1 MTRPRPVSFE
11 VHRSTLPKQPA
22 PADSLRAP
30 SFTDLL
36 RQRRQPGGARPFGER
51 LRPDAEPSTSHPPA
65 EDELAVS
72 AEPGHAA
79 PVARQPEAEQH
90 GEPEWAD
97 DLVPG
102 PELLHPLL
110 HGSSGAA
117 RVARAA
123 APTHPVVAAIAQT
136 ISRFCNERAV
146 DDSEGWQ
153 VRMPLRPDV
162 LPDTTLALSIS
173 SYWLQLRFETTES
186 KSRDLLFAHRDALAT
201 VLEESLNR
209 RREVAIT
216 ID

>member
-22 PADSLRAP
+22 APDTLRAP

-51 LRPDAEPSTSHPPA
+51 LRAEAEPSSSQAAADEVPA
-65 EDELAVS
+65 VC
-72 AEPGHAA
+72 AEPEHAA
-79 PVARQPEAEQH
+79 PVAREREAEQQSQ
-90 GEPEWAD
+90 PDWAD
-97 DLVPG
+97 DLVPS
-102 PELLHPLL
+102 PELLQPLL
-110 HGSSGAA
+110 HGSA

-136 ISRFCNERAV
+136 IARFCNERAV

-173 SYWLQLRFETTES
+173 SYWLQLRFETTQS
-186 KSRDLLFAHRDALAT
+186 TSRDLLFAHRDALSVA
-201 VLEESLNR
+201 LEESLNR
-209 RREVAIT
+209 RREVAIA

>member
-22 PADSLRAP
+22 PPDALRAP

-36 RQRRQPGGARPFGER
+36 RQRRPSSGARPFGER
-51 LRPDAEPSTSHPPA
+51 LRAEAEPSTSHTPA

-72 AEPGHAA
+72 AEPEHAA
-79 PVARQPEAEQH
+79 PVAR
-90 GEPEWAD
+90 EPEGEQPTHPDWAD
-97 DLVPG
+97 DLVPS
-102 PELLHPLL
+102 PDLLQPLL
-110 HGSSGAA
+110 HGSA

-136 ISRFCNERAV
+136 ISRFCNDRAV

-162 LPDTTLALSIS
+162 LPDTTLALSVS
-173 SYWLQLRFETTES
+173 SYWLQLRFETTDS

-201 VLEESLNR
+201 ALEESLNR

>member
-22 PADSLRAP
+22 PADTLRAP

-36 RQRRQPGGARPFGER
+36 RQRRPSGGARPFGER
-51 LRPDAEPSTSHPPA
+51 VRAEPEPSGSHAPA

-72 AEPGHAA
+72 AEPEHAA
-79 PVARQPEAEQH
+79 PVAGQPEPEQH
-90 GEPEWAD
+90 AEPEWAD
-97 DLVPG
+97 DLVPS
-102 PELLHPLL
+102 PELLQPLL
-110 HGSSGAA
+110 HGSA
-117 RVARAA
+117 RVARTA

-173 SYWLQLRFETTES
+173 SYWLQLRFETANST
-186 KSRDLLFAHRDALAT
+186 SRDLLCAHRDALGAA
-201 VLEESLNR
+201 LEESLNR

-216 ID
+216 VD

>member
-1 MTRPRPVSFE
+1 MSRSRPVSFE
-11 VHRSTLPKQPA
+11 VHRGALPKQPA
-22 PADSLRAP
+22 PTDSLRAP

-36 RQRRQPGGARPFGER
+36 RQRRPSGGARPFGER
-51 LRPDAEPSTSHPPA
+51 LRPDAEPSTSHAAA
-65 EDELAVS
+65 EDELAIS
-72 AEPGHAA
+72 AEPEHAA
-79 PVARQPEAEQH
+79 PAARQPEPDQH

-97 DLVPG
+97 DLVPS

-110 HGSSGAA
+110 PGTS

-173 SYWLQLRFETTES
+173 SYWLQLRFETTAS

>member
-1 MTRPRPVSFE
+1 MTRARPVSFE

-22 PADSLRAP
+22 TADSLRAP

-36 RQRRQPGGARPFGER
+36 RQRRPSGNARPFGER
-51 LRPDAEPSTSHPPA
+51 LRPEAELSSSQAPA

-72 AEPGHAA
+72 AEPEHAA
-79 PVARQPEAEQH
+79 PVAREPEPEQH
-90 GEPEWAD
+90 AEPDWAD
-97 DLVPG
+97 DLVPS
-102 PELLHPLL
+102 PELLQPLL

-117 RVARAA
+117 RVARVA
-123 APTHPVVAAIAQT
+123 APPHPLVAAIAQT

-162 LPDTTLALSIS
+162 LADTTLTLAVS
-173 SYWLQLRFETTES
+173 SCWLQLRFETADS
-186 KSRDLLFAHRDALAT
+186 KARDLLFAHRDALAAT
-201 VLEESLNR
+201 LEESLNR
-209 RREVAIT
+209 RRDVAIS